1 MPTMPYLTFV
11 SFLPLLFVQIFLYR
25 RSARVIA
32 STQWSG
38 HIRALAIVALKGLF
52 ITVNVLFIG
61 VGLVVLSRAASSPRM
76 SSVVW
81 ETLSSILYPLVA
93 WQAGSVGSF
102 VVIVLM
108 DALKALFR
116 RRRNGSPI
124 VSSSASVQSS
134 RRRFISQVGRSL
146 ALAPFGISAHGVY
159 VASRA
164 FQIERVE
171 VSGMRIPDALR
182 GLTIVQLTD
191 IHVGPF
197 MSERRLEEYARIVN
211 RLEPDLIVIT
221 GDFVSSSHRYVA
233 PAVRALSSLRA
244 RLGVFGT
251 IGNHEHY
258 TDSISSLI
266 DEFSRH
272 NMKILL
278 NESVHLDVDGV
289 KLHLVGI
296 DYLPSTAVGFDE
308 VIHGLTADG
317 PTILLSHQPNVF
329 PRAAQRGID
338 LTLAGHT
345 HGGQIV
351 LDVLGLK
358 ISPVS
363 LRTPYVAGLFHL
375 GDSRLY
381 VSRGLGTTGP
391 PVRVN
396 APPEITHLTL
406 G

>member
-1 MPTMPYLTFV
+1 MPTIPHMFV
-11 SFLPLLFVQIFLYR
+11 ALLPLLFVQLFLYR
-25 RSARVIA
+25 RSVRAVAKSQWRGRV
-32 STQWSG
+32 
-38 HIRALAIVALKGLF
+38 RALGITALKGLF
-52 ITVNVLFIG
+52 ITMNLLFIG
-61 VGLVVLSRAASSPRM
+61 VGLIVLSRVALSPRM
-76 SSVVW
+76 SPAIW
-81 ETLSSILYPLVA
+81 ETLSSSLLYPLAA

-102 VVIVLM
+102 VVIVFM
-108 DALKALFR
+108 DALKLLSSR
-116 RRRNGSPI
+116 RGSQADPLLP
-124 VSSSASVQSS
+124 APGRSS
-134 RRRFISQVGRSL
+134 RRRFIRQLSRSL
-146 ALAPFGISAHGVY
+146 ALAPFGVSAYGVY

-164 FQIERVE
+164 FEIERVV
-171 VSGMRIPDALR
+171 VSWPRIPDGLR

-197 MSERRLEEYARIVN
+197 MSEWRLEEYAHIVN

-221 GDFVSSSHRYVA
+221 GDFVSSSNRYVA
-233 PAVRALSSLRA
+233 PAIRALSSLRA

-258 TDSISSLI
+258 TDSISPLI
-266 DEFSRH
+266 DGFSRH

-296 DYLPSTAVGFDE
+296 DYLPSTAAGFDE
-308 VIHGLTADG
+308 VAHGLIADG

-329 PRAAQRGID
+329 PRAAERGID

-351 LDVLGLK
+351 LDVLGVK

-396 APPEITHLTL
+396 APPEITHMTL